1 MNKENTKQNTQF
13 EGQTN
18 FVYSIAVSADNQLIV
33 SGSSDSTVRV
43 WQLSSGKLKWKL
55 EGDKSAVDAVIERI
69 NLENFLAGIVI
80 AFGMVFAIF
89 LVFSGI
95 IFDFIG
101 LALAI
106 CFIIDVIIV
115 GVWLN
120 G

>member
-1 MNKENTKQNTQF
+1 MNKENNKLNAQF

-43 WQLSSGKLKWKL
+43 CQLSSVKLKWTL

-69 NLENFLAGIVI
+69 NLENFLAGIEI

-95 IFDFIG
+95 LFDLFG

-120 G
+120 R